1 MNIEKIQTQKISEAV
16 EEQIE
21 KMIVSGAFQSGEK
34 LPSVRELCDMFGVG
48 RSAVRDAITTLKGK
62 GIVDVRRGEGAFVCQ
77 FDCTKLF
84 ASSVLLPSFDDIQ
97 ELFQVRKILEAGI
110 AEMAA
115 LHRTEHDLK
124 VMKKILS
131 DESAE
136 RWEADYEFHLA
147 LAKAAKND
155 ILIQFIQF
163 ISEMM
168 KKTMVD
174 FHIYVEKNNSTIKI
188 IAEQHEEIYEKIKN
202 RDCKRANEAMIYH
215 LNYVEKL
222 LQR

>member
-34 LPSVRELCDMFGVG
+34 LPSVRELCDIFGVG

-77 FDCTKLF
+77 FDCAKLF

-110 AEMAA
+110 AQMAA
-115 LHRTEHDLK
+115 FHRTDHDLK

-131 DESAE
+131 DEAAE

-174 FHIYVEKNNSTIKI
+174 FHIYVEKNNSIIKI
-188 IAEQHEEIYEKIKN
+188 IAEQHEEIYKTIKN